1 MLIATA
7 AGGVA
12 TPFSFN
18 MTYLPEFLHYN
29 PGANPL
35 TSLRVETQE
44 DGVLHDFTAA
54 GIAAMNGF
62 MQVGTVTAND
72 VILRLADGELRPRNV
87 TISGVTSA
95 AGAVNFYVAS
105 DNKGLSAYKT
115 SNAAILALNP
125 TTFEKFTALFVPAMA
140 TLTDYAEITY
150 DDDHQQRWE
159 LQDIRIQSTK
169 FQQLPTCV
177 INNIDGRIKK
187 AVVRCAAATPAYI
200 LSVYIKGQ

>member
-1 MLIATA
+1 MLIFTA
-7 AGGVA
+7 PGGAA

-29 PGANPL
+29 PAANPL

-44 DGVLHDFTAA
+44 DGVLHDWTAA

-62 MQVGTVTAND
+62 MYVGTPTAND
-72 VILRLADGELRPRNV
+72 VILRLGDGELKPKNV

-105 DNKGLSAYKT
+105 DNKGTSAYKS

-125 TTFEKFTALFVPAMA
+125 TTFEKFTALFLPAMA

-150 DDDHQQRWE
+150 DDGHQQRWE
-159 LQDIRIQSTK
+159 MQDIRMQSTR
-169 FQQLPTCV
+169 FQQVATIV

-187 AVVRCAAATPAYI
+187 AIVRCAAATPAYI

>member
-150 DDDHQQRWE
+150 DDGHQQRWE

-169 FQQLPTCV
+169 FQQVPTCV

>member
-1 MLIATA
+1 MLIFTA
-7 AGGVA
+7 PGGVA

-29 PGANPL
+29 PAANPL

-44 DGVLHDFTAA
+44 DGVLHDWTAA

-62 MQVGTVTAND
+62 MYVGTPTAND
-72 VILRLADGELRPRNV
+72 VILRLGDGELRPKNV
-87 TISGVTSA
+87 TISGVTAA
-95 AGAVNFYVAS
+95 AGAINFYVHS
-105 DNKGLSAYKT
+105 DNKGLAAYKS

-125 TTFEKFTALFVPAMA
+125 TTFEKFTAIFVPAMA

-150 DDDHQQRWE
+150 DDGHQQRWE
-159 LQDIRIQSTK
+159 MQDLRVQSTK
-169 FQQLPTCV
+169 YQQTPVIC
-177 INNIDGRIKK
+177 INNVDGRIKK
-187 AVVRCAAATPAYI
+187 AVIRCAAATPAYI